1 MRVSGLASGMDT
13 EQIIKDM
20 MTANRIPL
28 DKITGKKQYLEWQLD
43 DYRSVN
49 RQLFDFSQNTFSN
62 MILSKNFSAKNVSV
76 SLPDAVA
83 VKNLNS
89 TSDFSGSIEIH
100 QLAKNA
106 TMQGKKID
114 LNADQSEN
122 STLDKLGI
130 SGTEISI
137 YAIDKD
143 GKMPSEP
150 VKITFDP
157 SKDTIKSV
165 VEEINKKTGV
175 NAFFDPF
182 SGKIGL
188 TAKNSGKSESG
199 NEIVL
204 EGNLATDLGISGSSS
219 ENGSKG
225 QNAIFTFN
233 GLQTERSSNTFQING
248 FEVNLKQVT
257 SPLEKDGNGNI
268 LRDEINNKY
277 IVAEGGQTVSFNSS
291 PDTDK
296 IFDSIVKYVDDYN
309 KLIEDLNKQIREP
322 KYRDFQ
328 PLTAEQKKDMKEK
341 EIELWEEKAKSG
353 TLRNDSDI
361 SSLLTKMRSALM
373 GSVNGMS
380 LKDIGITTSSAY
392 TENGKLVI
400 DEDKLKEAI
409 AKDPSKV
416 HDLFSYDAGKDAD
429 PSKNGLA
436 RQLRKAVD
444 DAQSAIKDRAG
455 SAGSV
460 NNTFTLGRNLESMNK
475 QIERFEDRLKTTENR
490 LWKQFT
496 AMEMA
501 IQRAN
506 SQSMSLMNAFG
517 GQ

>member
-43 DYRSVN
+43 DYRGVN

-89 TSDFSGSIEIH
+89 TSDFSGTIEIH

-106 TMQGKKID
+106 TMQSSTKVIKSAEDMKKPLKDLDLQPQPGSFTIKAIKEDGTLGEGYEVKID
-114 LNADQSEN
+114 EN
-122 STLDKLGI
+122 STMQSVLD
-130 SGTEISI
+130 
-137 YAIDKD
+137 D
-143 GKMPSEP
+143 
-150 VKITFDP
+150 
-157 SKDTIKSV
+157 
-165 VEEINKKTGV
+165 INKNNTGV
-175 NAFFDPF
+175 SAFYDSFT
-182 SGKIGL
+182 GKISF
-188 TAKNSGKSESG
+188 TAKNSGEVKGG
-199 NEIVL
+199 NEI
-204 EGNLATDLGISGSSS
+204 EFSGDYGFLKLNRNNTIAANAG
-219 ENGSKG
+219 NGSTG
-225 QNAIFTFN
+225 VNAKFTFN

-257 SPLEKDGNGNI
+257 SPLDGEGKVI
-268 LRDEINNKY
+268 E
-277 IVAEGGQTVSFNSS
+277 AERKTVSFNSS

>member
-43 DYRSVN
+43 DYRGVN

-76 SLPDAVA
+76 SMPDAVA

-89 TSDFSGSIEIH
+89 TSDFSGTIDIH

-106 TMQGKKID
+106 TMQGGHLEGDIKGTTQLKDIPGYTGEKIIKVRAIDQNGELGEIKELKFAETDTINSVIKKIND
-114 LNADQSEN
+114 E
-122 STLDKLGI
+122 
-130 SGTEISI
+130 
-137 YAIDKD
+137 
-143 GKMPSEP
+143 
-150 VKITFDP
+150 
-157 SKDTIKSV
+157 
-165 VEEINKKTGV
+165 TGV
-175 NAFFDPF
+175 NAFFDEF
-182 SGKIGL
+182 SGRIAM
-188 TAKNSGKSESG
+188 TAKNSGAIKGDETAPG
-199 NEIVL
+199 IVIQ
-204 EGNLATDLGISGSSS
+204 GKLG
-219 ENGSKG
+219 EVLKLDASKNDEMAQDADKVTSTLG
-225 QNAIFTFN
+225 QNAKFTFN

-257 SPLEKDGNGNI
+257 SPLDKDGGVI
-268 LRDEINNKY
+268 E
-277 IVAEGGQTVSFNSS
+277 AERKTVSFNSS

-328 PLTAEQKKDMKEK
+328 PLSAEQKKDMKEK

-361 SSLLTKMRSALM
+361 SSLLTKMRTALM

-380 LKDIGITTSSAY
+380 LKDIGITTSAAY

-416 HDLFSYDAGKDAD
+416 HDLFSFDAGKDAD

-455 SAGSV
+455 STGSV
-460 NNTFTLGRNLESMNK
+460 NNTFTLGKNLESMNK
-475 QIERFEDRLKTTENR
+475 QIERFEERLKTTENR

>member
-62 MILSKNFSAKNVSV
+62 MILSNNFSAKNVSV

-89 TSDFSGSIEIH
+89 TSDFSGTIEIH

-106 TMQGKKID
+106 TMQGG
-114 LNADQSEN
+114 
-122 STLDKLGI
+122 KLGN
-130 SGTEISI
+130 EIKGSTQLKDI
-137 YAIDKD
+137 PSFNGEKIIKIQAINKD
-143 GKMPSEP
+143 GELGE
-150 VKITFDP
+150 VKELKFNET
-157 SKDTIKSV
+157 DTINSV
-165 VEEINKKTGV
+165 IKRINEETEL
-175 NAFFDPF
+175 NAFFDEF
-182 SGKIGL
+182 NGQIAM
-188 TAKNSGKSESG
+188 TTKNSGAIKGDPDAPAIVIGGKLGTALKLDSG
-199 NEIVL
+199 NS
-204 EGNLATDLGISGSSS
+204 TSSLGA
-219 ENGSKG
+219 
-225 QNAIFTFN
+225 NAKFTFN

-257 SPLEKDGNGNI
+257 SPLDGEGKVI
-268 LRDEINNKY
+268 E
-277 IVAEGGQTVSFNSS
+277 AERKTVSFNSS

>member
-13 EQIIKDM
+13 ESIIKEM

-28 DKITGKKQYLEWQLD
+28 DKITQKKQYLEWQLD
-43 DYRSVN
+43 DYRAVN

-62 MILSKNFSAKNVSV
+62 MILSKNFTAKNVSV
-76 SLPDAVA
+76 SSPDAVA
-83 VKNLNS
+83 IKNLNS
-89 TSDFSGSIEIH
+89 TSDFSGTIEVH

-106 TMQGKKID
+106 TMQGGKLGSDIKGSTQLKDIPGYNGEKTLEIQAINKDGELSVVKELKFSETDTINSIIKKIND
-114 LNADQSEN
+114 E
-122 STLDKLGI
+122 
-130 SGTEISI
+130 TEL
-137 YAIDKD
+137 
-143 GKMPSEP
+143 
-150 VKITFDP
+150 
-157 SKDTIKSV
+157 
-165 VEEINKKTGV
+165 
-175 NAFFDPF
+175 NAFFDEF
-182 SGKIGL
+182 TGQIAM
-188 TAKNSGKSESG
+188 TTKNSGAIKGNPESPAIIIG
-199 NEIVL
+199 GE
-204 EGNLATDLGISGSSS
+204 LGAGLKLDSNSSTS
-219 ENGSKG
+219 TLGA
-225 QNAIFTFN
+225 NAIFTFN
-233 GLQTERSSNTFQING
+233 GLKTERSSNTFQING

-257 SPLEKDGNGNI
+257 SPLDTTGNVI
-268 LRDEINNKY
+268 E
-277 IVAEGGQTVSFNSS
+277 AERKTISFNSS

-322 KYRDFQ
+322 KYRDFH
-328 PLTAEQKKDMKEK
+328 PLSAEQKKDMKEK
-341 EIELWEEKAKSG
+341 EVELWEEKAKSG

-361 SSLLTKMRSALM
+361 SSLLTKMRTALM

-400 DEDKLKEAI
+400 HEEKLKEAI

-416 HDLFSYDAGKDAD
+416 HDLFAYDASKDAD

-444 DAQSAIKDRAG
+444 DAQSAIKNRAG

-460 NNTFTLGRNLESMNK
+460 NNTFSLGRNLESMNK
-475 QIERFEDRLKTTENR
+475 QIERFEERLKTTENR
-490 LWKQFT
+490 LWRQFT
-496 AMEMA
+496 AMEKA

-517 GQ
+517 GGM